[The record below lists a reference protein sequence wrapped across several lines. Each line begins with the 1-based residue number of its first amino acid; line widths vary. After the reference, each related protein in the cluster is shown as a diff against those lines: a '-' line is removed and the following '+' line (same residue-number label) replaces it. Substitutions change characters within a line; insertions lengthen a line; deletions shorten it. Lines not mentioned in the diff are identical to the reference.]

1 MDEENDKDT
10 YNEIKEL
17 NSKLDKVLK
26 ENENLKKF
34 NEDLRNQVSSSWFQP
49 NKKTNKLISR
59 MNLIS

>member
-34 NEDLRNQVSSSWFQP
+34 NEDLRNQVSS
-49 NKKTNKLISR
+49 
-59 MNLIS
+59 